1 MPINKQEELEEVKW
15 RQRLQGWFEQVNL
28 LESKPNVQGGQLV
41 FKGTRVTLTSLIN
54 FIIDVRDKSILE
66 AKQEARKAILEEVRS
81 LIDKDEEENDCVKRG
96 HRVVNCELGV
106 EWCNDCWLSEDSTK
120 DEEAVGRN
128 KLRAEQRQKLNE
140 L

>member
-66 AKQEARKAILEEVRS
+66 VKQSGI
-81 LIDKDEEENDCVKRG
+81 EEERKRIRDFVSKNAITARITNPDND
-96 HRVVNCELGV
+96 VVN
-106 EWCNDCWLSEDSTK
+106 
-120 DEEAVGRN
+120 AVDLI
-128 KLRAEQRQKLNE
+128 KYLKE
-140 L
+140 